1 MTHEDGRVTILPSQI
16 RRLAQLS
23 QESNCAIEVVQTGS
37 VLRFNDGNTKLSVDA
52 HGNNINPSNPN
63 QETLPC

>member
-16 RRLAQLS
+16 RRLAELS
-23 QESNCAIEVVQTGS
+23 EAHDRAVEIVQTGN

-52 HGNNINPSNPN
+52 SGNDIPLPN
-63 QETLPC
+63 QEPLC